1 MVALAVTG
9 VAAGAAASALG
20 VPETGMSPAGWVL
33 LAVAL
38 VVAARLTVDVRHHGE
53 IEAIDVF
60 EAAVA
65 PAVYFLPDLRGVLLI
80 AAAKAAAQVWLRMPW
95 AKLAFNV
102 AQWTAC
108 AGAGVLT
115 YALLVPDD
123 PLPEARAPALVA
135 AMVVV
140 ALVNLAAMVGLFIL
154 LDGWD
159 GARELLVP
167 RELGWICAVTAATVA
182 AGVIAT
188 LAAARHPLALLGLV
202 LLPMLL
208 HWAGR
213 GYALAHADVARMLR
227 LHAATHTL
235 SAVLEPR
242 DGAAPFLAEVAR
254 SCWAQGAELSLRCGD
269 GVETYRFGHAED
281 GPTVGTEI
289 DRGTDRSTGGEPEEG
304 AALTRL
310 LLDADLPLH
319 LIADPRLQLRWR
331 TVPRTIRRVVRGW
344 MPRAAGPPTGS
355 IPVPAPDVLALR
367 DGGWRDCLAVPVTVG
382 DARVGVLAVFDRS
395 GFADLDPGDLV
406 ALEAS
411 AREVSAV
418 VLRGRL
424 VEQALGARQNAARI
438 VHGSNDGIMALAE
451 DGSVVTWNPA
461 MAALTGQPAEQMLGG
476 GRLSRLDARDP
487 HGDPVRLQ
495 AWVGS
500 DHLPDEL
507 RIRTRDGQWRWLSC
521 SYARTTRDGRTGPLL
536 VIMVR
541 DITELRRQRDL
552 ISEQG
557 RVLELLASEE
567 PLATSL
573 RAIST
578 LIADQLD
585 GAAAVALAEWGKK
598 PRLWVACQHDGRAPW
613 LMPDRNVLQGA
624 LSAIPAQRW
633 AAGVALGRPLTVELP
648 EADGVSPAA
657 EPGLRRCWAMPVLD
671 SERAEPRALLV
682 ACTSPMR
689 VLDEHGLDVLRTAA
703 RLVRVCLEREAA
715 RTRLAHQ
722 ASHDPLTGLPNRV
735 LFLDRCQHALHLAA
749 RGDGYAV
756 VLFIDLDRFKVVNDS
771 LGHDAGDR
779 LLIAVAE
786 RLRNA
791 VRPSDTIARF
801 GGDEFT
807 ILCEQ
812 LPAPEDARILADRVL
827 AVFAASFHLD
837 GRDVFETASVG
848 IALGRA
854 PQRAEDLLQDA
865 DAAMYRAKSSGGNRH
880 EFFDAELRHQA
891 QVRLAS
897 YAGLR
902 RAVDEGQF
910 EVYYQPT
917 VDLTDGAPVGVEAL
931 ARWRHPSRGLLPPEA
946 FIDLAEE
953 TGLIVALG
961 AQILRTALLEMPQ
974 ATPEGAAEPLRI
986 SVNLSA
992 RQLTH
997 PDLVST
1003 VACALA
1009 DAQVPPARL
1018 SLEITESVL
1027 LTDSATMRAAIADL
1041 KRIGVDLSLDDFG
1054 TGHSSMDYLKLLPVD
1069 ELKIERRFVAG
1080 LLTDHQDRAIV
1091 SAITQLA
1098 HDLGL
1103 RVVAEGVE
1111 TAEQASRLREMGC
1124 DVGQG
1129 YFFGPPMPAR
1139 QVLDLNRVPNV

>member
-1 MVALAVTG
+1 
-9 VAAGAAASALG
+9 
-20 VPETGMSPAGWVL
+20 
-33 LAVAL
+33 
-38 VVAARLTVDVRHHGE
+38 
-53 IEAIDVF
+53 
-60 EAAVA
+60 
-65 PAVYFLPDLRGVLLI
+65 
-80 AAAKAAAQVWLRMPW
+80 
-95 AKLAFNV
+95 
-102 AQWTAC
+102 
-108 AGAGVLT
+108 
-115 YALLVPDD
+115 
-123 PLPEARAPALVA
+123 
-135 AMVVV
+135 
-140 ALVNLAAMVGLFIL
+140 
-154 LDGWD
+154 
-159 GARELLVP
+159 
-167 RELGWICAVTAATVA
+167 
-182 AGVIAT
+182 
-188 LAAARHPLALLGLV
+188 
-202 LLPMLL
+202 
-208 HWAGR
+208 
-213 GYALAHADVARMLR
+213 
-227 LHAATHTL
+227 
-235 SAVLEPR
+235 
-242 DGAAPFLAEVAR
+242 
-254 SCWAQGAELSLRCGD
+254 
-269 GVETYRFGHAED
+269 
-281 GPTVGTEI
+281 
-289 DRGTDRSTGGEPEEG
+289 
-304 AALTRL
+304 
-310 LLDADLPLH
+310 
-319 LIADPRLQLRWR
+319 
-331 TVPRTIRRVVRGW
+331 
-344 MPRAAGPPTGS
+344 
-355 IPVPAPDVLALR
+355 
-367 DGGWRDCLAVPVTVG
+367 
-382 DARVGVLAVFDRS
+382 
-395 GFADLDPGDLV
+395 
-406 ALEAS
+406 
-411 AREVSAV
+411 
-418 VLRGRL
+418 
-424 VEQALGARQNAARI
+424 
-438 VHGSNDGIMALAE
+438 
-451 DGSVVTWNPA
+451 
-461 MAALTGQPAEQMLGG
+461 MLGG

-487 HGDPVRLQ
+487 HRDPVRLQ
-495 AWVGS
+495 DWVGS

-521 SYARTTRDGRTGPLL
+521 SYARTTQDGRTGPLL

-541 DITELRRQRDL
+541 DISELRRHRDL
-552 ISEQG
+552 IAEQG

-585 GAAAVALAEWGKK
+585 GAAAVVLAEWGKK

-613 LMPDRNVLQGA
+613 LLPDRKSLQAA
-624 LSAIPAQRW
+624 LTAIPAQRW
-633 AAGVALGRPLTVELP
+633 AAGVTLGRPLTVELP
-648 EADGVSPAA
+648 EADGASTAA
-657 EPGLRRCWAMPVLD
+657 EPGLRRCWVMPVLD
-671 SERAEPRALLV
+671 SEHAEPRALLV

-689 VLDEHGLDVLRTAA
+689 ELDEHGLDVLRTAA

-749 RGDGYAV
+749 RGGGYAV

-786 RLRNA
+786 RLRKA

-807 ILCEQ
+807 ILCDQ

-827 AVFAASFHLD
+827 AVFASSFHLD

-848 IALGRA
+848 IALGRS

-897 YAGLR
+897 YTGLR

-917 VDLTDGAPVGVEAL
+917 VDLQDGAPVGVEAL

-961 AQILRTALLEMPQ
+961 AQILRTALQEMPQ
-974 ATPEGAAEPLRI
+974 ITPQGAAEPLRI

-1080 LLTDHQDRAIV
+1080 LLNDHQDRAIV

-1129 YFFGPPMPAR
+1129 YFFGPPMPAH
-1139 QVLDLNRVPNV
+1139 QVLDHNRVPNV